1 MPSIR
6 RNEAQQQALSDVSE
20 MLSTLKALNYA
31 LVPEWQGTITVSF
44 ETGETGRN
52 KFARLCFS
60 PGDKE
65 VSDLLKM
72 AQKQKNKMV
81 KEINAKAVKYA
92 IKLDRD
98 DRLIMGPA
106 ECAVGKGEQPQP
118 EVALDRMV
126 SEEADQAG
134 AEPERQESEEN
145 YAVQG
150 HMEETTSEVG
160 RQEYAQEKPWTP
172 QASALD
178 DPEEY

>member
-1 MPSIR
+1 MDTAGICPGRSGSILG
-6 RNEAQQQALSDVSE
+6 EGSAGKGDVH
-20 MLSTLKALNYA
+20 TCYYA
-31 LVPEWQGTITVSF
+31 IT
-44 ETGETGRN
+44 
-52 KFARLCFS
+52 RLCFS

-65 VSDLLKM
+65 VADLLKM

-81 KEINAKAVKYA
+81 REINAKAAKYA

-118 EVALDRMV
+118 EVELDRMV

-150 HMEETTSEVG
+150 HMEETTSEAG

-178 DPEEY
+178 DPEAY